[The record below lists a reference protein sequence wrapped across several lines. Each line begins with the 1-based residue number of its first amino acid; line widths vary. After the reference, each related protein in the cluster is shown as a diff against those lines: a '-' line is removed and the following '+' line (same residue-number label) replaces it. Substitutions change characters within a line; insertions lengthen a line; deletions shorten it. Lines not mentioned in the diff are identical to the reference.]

1 VDPVA
6 DGSIQ
11 IVVDFVIERA
21 GSEKPCCV
29 AQGLY
34 RFYI

>member
-1 VDPVA
+1 VETVT
-6 DGSIQ
+6 DGSLQ
-11 IVVDFVIERA
+11 IVVDFVIERE
-21 GSEKPCCV
+21 GGDKPCCI